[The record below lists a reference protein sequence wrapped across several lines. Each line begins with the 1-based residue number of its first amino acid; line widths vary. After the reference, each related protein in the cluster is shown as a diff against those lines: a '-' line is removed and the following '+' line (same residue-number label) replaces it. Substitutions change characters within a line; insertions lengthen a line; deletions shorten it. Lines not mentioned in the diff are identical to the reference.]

1 VWFRKKRSAK
11 TERFFLAFCH
21 TERLCTV
28 QVFSSYL
35 LKRLNTFIITLKAL
49 PMLRGSMNT
58 NDANKRDLDHLKAKY
73 PRFQT
78 RGITG
83 TQFSGGVISGKER
96 NASLTGLNWVSE
108 AEEMLR
114 TDPIVRRSWHMLK
127 QTLLS
132 ASWRFEP
139 GIENDEIATE
149 LARFMNEAFGF
160 DGYAGQMSV
169 SFEDQLSYL
178 LEFIP
183 VGYRY
188 AEEVYRVGLDSNGQS
203 KVFLDQYADRE
214 PSAHNRWLSRDNQ
227 NLDGVLQNTVGVTYT
242 PEPIPANKLLLLTL
256 NKTGSNFEGVGM
268 LRPVWWWW
276 RTKQRVSNL
285 MCIGVDRW
293 AIPTP
298 VVKIDRSQAESQGL
312 TDGDIDA
319 MIEDAEAQARAF
331 ISTEQSYLVQ
341 NGAVSFETYGAQPN
355 LYASAPLEIITKC
368 DSQISSAF
376 LAQFADLG
384 NTETGARS
392 VGEIHLSVFRRAAIN
407 LCDIIT
413 SAINGTDRRGGGTV
427 GRLIKWN
434 YGAVDPSKLPKLV
447 HTGLDTDDLAESM
460 NSLPALVTAG
470 LLTPDDELER
480 AIRDRLGAGDL
491 PEDAQRSS
499 LERTLQANSNQG
511 SVAAL
516 TEQIIRRR
524 RNG

>member
-1 VWFRKKRSAK
+1 
-11 TERFFLAFCH
+11 
-21 TERLCTV
+21 
-28 QVFSSYL
+28 
-35 LKRLNTFIITLKAL
+35 
-49 PMLRGSMNT
+49 MSMNKLV
-58 NDANKRDLDHLKAKY
+58 NREQRHLKGKY

-83 TQFSGGVISGKER
+83 TQLNGGVISGKER
-96 NASLTGLNWVSE
+96 NASLTGLSWVSE

-132 ASWRFEP
+132 ASWRFEA
-139 GIENDEIATE
+139 GIESDPVADE
-149 LARFMNEAFGF
+149 LARYCNEAFGF
-160 DGYAGQMSV
+160 DGFSGQMSS

-188 AEEVYRVGLDSNGQS
+188 AEEIYRVGLDSTGRS
-203 KVFLDQYADRE
+203 RIWLDQYADRE

-256 NKTGSNFEGVGM
+256 NRTGSNFEGVGM

-285 MCIGVDRW
+285 MCVGVDRW

-298 VVKIDRSQAESQGL
+298 VVKVDRSQAESQGL
-312 TDGDIDA
+312 TDGDIEA
-319 MIEDAEAQARAF
+319 MIDDAEEQARSF
-331 ISTEQSYLVQ
+331 ISTEQSYLVET
-341 NGAVSFETYGAQPN
+341 GAVKFDTYAMQSN

-407 LCDIIT
+407 LCDIVT
-413 SAINGTDRRGGGTV
+413 STINGVDRRGGGTV
-427 GRLIKWN
+427 GRLVKWN
-434 YGAVDPSKLPKLV
+434 YGAVDPSKLPRLV
-447 HTGLDTDDLAESM
+447 HTGLDTDDLAESL

-491 PEDAQRSS
+491 PEDAQRSAI
-499 LERTLQANSNQG
+499 ERTIQAKGGGGVS
-511 SVAAL
+511 AL
-516 TEQIIRRR
+516 AETLIRRR

>member
-1 VWFRKKRSAK
+1 
-11 TERFFLAFCH
+11 
-21 TERLCTV
+21 
-28 QVFSSYL
+28 
-35 LKRLNTFIITLKAL
+35 
-49 PMLRGSMNT
+49 MNT
-58 NDANKRDLDHLKAKY
+58 KNDDKRDLDHLKAKY
-73 PRFQT
+73 PRFKT

-83 TQFSGGVISGKER
+83 TQLSGGVIVGKEK

-139 GIENDEIATE
+139 GIENDEVASE

-160 DGYAGQMSV
+160 DGYAGQMSL
-169 SFEDQLSYL
+169 SFEDQLAYL

-183 VGYRY
+183 IGYRY
-188 AEEVYRVGLDSNGQS
+188 AEEIYRVGLDASGKT

-214 PSAHNRWLSRDNQ
+214 PSAHNRWISRDSQ
-227 NLDGVLQNTVGVTYT
+227 NLDGVLQNTVGITYT

-256 NKTGSNFEGVGM
+256 SRTGSNFEGVGM
-268 LRPVWWWW
+268 LRPVWWYW
-276 RTKQRVSNL
+276 RQKQRVSNL
-285 MCIGVDRW
+285 MCIAADRW

-298 VVKIDRSQAESQGL
+298 VVKVDRSVAESQGL
-312 TDGDIDA
+312 NDGDIDA
-319 MIEDAEAQARAF
+319 MIDEAEAQARAF

-341 NGAVSFETYGAQPN
+341 NGAIQFDSYAAQSN
-355 LYASAPLEIITKC
+355 LYASAPLEII
-368 DSQISSAF
+368 QHANMEISSAF

-392 VGEIHLSVFRRAAIN
+392 VGEIHLSMFRRAAIN
-407 LCDIIT
+407 LCDIVT
-413 SAINGTDRRGGGTV
+413 SAINGVDRRGGGTV

-447 HTGLDTDDLAESM
+447 HIGLDTDDLAESM
-460 NSLPALVTAG
+460 GSLPALVTAG

-491 PEDAQRSS
+491 PEDAQRSAI
-499 LERTLQANSNQG
+499 ERISQANNNQG
-511 SVAAL
+511 GGVSAL
-516 TEQIIRRR
+516 AEQIIRRR